1 MPKPSATMALNIPC
15 TSCGRS
21 GAFGRGA
28 TGLVVPVRDVVL
40 GVEGAGLEGVELCV
54 GHRPAK
60 ELVYVFD
67 RRPCTSRS
75 ALQAYSNKVVIS

>member
-1 MPKPSATMALNIPC
+1 MALNISC
-15 TSCGRS
+15 TSYGRS

-28 TGLVVPVRDVVL
+28 AGLVVPVRGVVL

-54 GHRPAK
+54 EPRPAK

-67 RRPCTSRS
+67 RRPCTPRS
-75 ALQAYSNKVVIS
+75 AL

>member
-1 MPKPSATMALNIPC
+1 VEETTPLA
-15 TSCGRS
+15 G
-21 GAFGRGA
+21 GA

-54 GHRPAK
+54 GPRPAR

-67 RRPCTSRS
+67 RRPCTSR
-75 ALQAYSNKVVIS
+75 

>member
-1 MPKPSATMALNIPC
+1 
-15 TSCGRS
+15 
-21 GAFGRGA
+21 
-28 TGLVVPVRDVVL
+28 LVVLVRGVVL

-54 GHRPAK
+54 EPRPVK

-75 ALQAYSNKVVIS
+75 ALQAYSNNVVISK

>member
-1 MPKPSATMALNIPC
+1 MEEAAPLA
-15 TSCGRS
+15 G
-21 GAFGRGA
+21 GA

-54 GHRPAK
+54 GPRPAR

-75 ALQAYSNKVVIS
+75 ALQAYSNNVVISK

>member
-1 MPKPSATMALNIPC
+1 MAPLA
-15 TSCGRS
+15 G
-21 GAFGRGA
+21 GAA
-28 TGLVVPVRDVVL
+28 GLVVPVHGVVL

-54 GHRPAK
+54 EPRPTK

-75 ALQAYSNKVVIS
+75 ALQAYSYNVVISK

>member
-1 MPKPSATMALNIPC
+1 MEEMAPLA
-15 TSCGRS
+15 G
-21 GAFGRGA
+21 GAV
-28 TGLVVPVRDVVL
+28 GLAIPVRGVVL

-54 GHRPAK
+54 KPRPAK

-75 ALQAYSNKVVIS
+75 ALQAYSNNVVISK